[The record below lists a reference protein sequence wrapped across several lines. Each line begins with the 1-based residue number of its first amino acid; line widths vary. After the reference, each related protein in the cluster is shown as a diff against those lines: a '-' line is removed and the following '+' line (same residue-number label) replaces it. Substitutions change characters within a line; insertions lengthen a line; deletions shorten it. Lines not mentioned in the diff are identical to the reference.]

1 MFKLMA
7 ESRKRIIIT
16 AIICLSL
23 LIVLVGSLLLLNGK
37 RGVKNYQSNNYGS
50 NTEQHLGVEA
60 AKIDEKVI
68 ANANIDN
75 QITSISKPD
84 LEFSGLS
91 VSLPILMYH
100 YVETP
105 TATTTLKGL
114 YLDPKI
120 FAEQLMALNKNN
132 YDLLFMSEAAASL
145 QDEKL
150 LGNKNIVLTFDD
162 GYEDFYTEV
171 FPLLKKYNYKATL
184 YIIINKLGAP
194 GYLTREQ
201 VKELASSGLVEIG
214 SHTFNHP
221 DLRVLKDKDA
231 KFEITASK
239 KILEQ
244 ISGRPVTS
252 FAYPFGYYKTDFFAL
267 ASSTGYT
274 NAVSVIPGLKQGRE
288 NIWLLRRLRPGDRS
302 GEVFVKWLDDWSKS
316 KY

>member
-1 MFKLMA
+1 MFKLSP
-7 ESRKRIIIT
+7 ESKKRIIIT
-16 AIICLSL
+16 ALSCLF
-23 LIVLVGSLLLLNGK
+23 LILVLVANFLLLSQK
-37 RGVKNYQSNNYGS
+37 HRVESNRAASSAENLK
-50 NTEQHLGVEA
+50 TEI
-60 AKIDEKVI
+60 AKVNEINI

-75 QITSISKPD
+75 QKTSVDKPD
-84 LEFSGLS
+84 LELKLYNI
-91 VSLPILMYH
+91 VLPILMYH

-120 FAEQLMALNKNN
+120 FADQLLVLSQNN
-132 YDLLFMSEAAASL
+132 YVPLFMSETAAEL
-145 QDEKL
+145 QAEKKPD
-150 LGNKNIVLTFDD
+150 NKNIVLTFDD

-201 VKELASSGLVEIG
+201 VRELAASDLVEIA

-221 DLRVLKDKDA
+221 DLRALKDKDA

-252 FAYPFGYYKTDFFAL
+252 FAYPFGYYQTDFFSL
-267 ASSTGYT
+267 ASSSGYT
-274 NAVSVIPGLKQGRE
+274 NAVSVISGVRQGKE
-288 NIWLLRRLRPGDRS
+288 NIWLLRRLRPGDRQ
-302 GEVFVKWLDDWSKS
+302 GEVFIKWLDDWSKS